1 MVTISSKKRYGCK
14 ERERLF
20 NTTLS
25 KAFIAVLHF
34 TVTDSL
40 HINCL
45 DHDSPRLIYLRDTNN
60 IEQL

>member
-1 MVTISSKKRYGCK
+1 MVTIISKKRYGCK

-34 TVTDSL
+34 TVTYAFSVMSITHML
-40 HINCL
+40 KGM
-45 DHDSPRLIYLRDTNN
+45 
-60 IEQL
+60 